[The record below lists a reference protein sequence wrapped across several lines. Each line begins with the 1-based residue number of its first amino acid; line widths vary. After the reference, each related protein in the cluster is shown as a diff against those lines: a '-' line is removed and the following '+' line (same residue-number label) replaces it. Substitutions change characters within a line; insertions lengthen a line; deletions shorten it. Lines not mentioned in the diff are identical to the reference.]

1 MKSAKQS
8 PSHVSSPRPPSP
20 QAAWLWTGI
29 AALAFGLITT
39 GIVRLFQGGKPSAD
53 LTLTSVLVFLT
64 VGAAGGWSWW
74 LLLARRGRVSEGRG
88 ALAGALTALLGYLL
102 IFQVANLVYG
112 AAAPT
117 FLGFSPL
124 AKVLGGLILS
134 VATLIFSG
142 WFVIPLLALAGA
154 GLAMAQIAVAPSL
167 EGGLIARMRGLSQGS
182 ASLLQTRPLVRAI
195 VALVCVAGLLVT
207 SAGVWVWSRPLFI
220 GDLAAEPAPV
230 TDYGASIA
238 AIDAQIAAEAAD
250 PTLSPECA
258 TRLFTPGRRTER
270 VIIFLHGFT
279 NCPAQFVP
287 LAEQFVAR
295 GYSVYIPRVPHHG
308 FADRL
313 TEDLARLSADEL
325 VRFASRSVDLAR
337 GLGEQVAVVGLSMG
351 ATIAAWI
358 AQHRGDVAQVT
369 LIAPLFQ
376 ITGLPPFAIR
386 PVASTILAV
395 PNFYLWWDDQR
406 REQIIGPPYAYPRYP
421 VHAAGALLRLSFA
434 VQDAA
439 ERGPPAVRAIL
450 LVSNAADGAVSN
462 PATEAIGDDWARNGA
477 AVRRYTFPAD
487 LGLNHDLIDVNNPE
501 QRVALVYPTLIS
513 LIEVGGTGRV
523 TP

>member
-1 MKSAKQS
+1 MEPAQQ
-8 PSHVSSPRPPSP
+8 PPSP
-20 QAAWLWTGI
+20 SSAPPQPSPQGTWLWTGI
-29 AALAFGLITT
+29 AALAFGLVTT
-39 GIVRLFQGGKPSAD
+39 GIVRLFQGGKPPAD
-53 LTLTSVLVFLT
+53 LTLTSVLVLLT

-74 LLLARRGRVSEGRG
+74 LLLARRGQVSEGRG
-88 ALAGALTALLGYLL
+88 ALAGVVTALLGYLL

-112 AAAPT
+112 AAAPS
-117 FLGFSPL
+117 FLGVSPF
-124 AKVLGGLILS
+124 AKIVGGLLLS
-134 VATLIFSG
+134 GVTLIFSG
-142 WFVIPLLALAGA
+142 WFVIPLLALVGV
-154 GLAMAQIAVAPSL
+154 GLALAQLAAAPSL
-167 EGGLIARMRGLSQGS
+167 EGGLLARIRGISQRS
-182 ASLLQTRPLVRAI
+182 ASLLRGRPIVRAA
-195 VALVCVAGLLVT
+195 VGLVCVAGLLVT
-207 SAGVWVWSRPLFI
+207 SAGVWVWSRPLFV

-238 AIDAQIAAEAAD
+238 AIDAQIAAERAD
-250 PTLSPECA
+250 PALSPECA

-270 VIIFLHGFT
+270 VVLFLHGFT

-295 GYSVYIPRVPHHG
+295 GYSVYIPRVPRHG

-313 TEDLARLSADEL
+313 TDDLAGLSADEL

-337 GLGEQVAVVGLSMG
+337 GLGAQVEVVGLSMG

-406 REQIIGPPYAYPRYP
+406 REQIVGPPYAYPRYP

-439 ERGPPAVRAIL
+439 EREPPAVRAIL

-462 PATEAIGDDWARNGA
+462 PATEAIGDDWARSGA

-501 QRVALVYPTLIS
+501 QHVALVYPTLIT
-513 LIEVGGTGRV
+513 LIERGGPGRA